1 MQRKCQQKVEKIY
14 NIVRALSLKE
24 KMMLFYLYK
33 EEKDIYEVAKIMNIS
48 LATAYR
54 LKNQA
59 LDFIMRKFIGED
71 QTMLF
76 NNFNLTDEEIMKIM
90 YDYKPLIKRN
100 SYINSKFDE
109 DLNQNI
115 QEKIYETLRKNRK
128 IKKI

>member
-1 MQRKCQQKVEKIY
+1 
-14 NIVRALSLKE
+14 
-24 KMMLFYLYK
+24 
-33 EEKDIYEVAKIMNIS
+33 
-48 LATAYR
+48 
-54 LKNQA
+54 
-59 LDFIMRKFIGED
+59 
-71 QTMLF
+71 MLF

-90 YDYKPLIKRN
+90 YDYEPLIKRN

>member
-1 MQRKCQQKVEKIY
+1 
-14 NIVRALSLKE
+14 
-24 KMMLFYLYK
+24 
-33 EEKDIYEVAKIMNIS
+33 
-48 LATAYR
+48 
-54 LKNQA
+54 
-59 LDFIMRKFIGED
+59 
-71 QTMLF
+71 MLF